1 MEQNLSKTNMKHI
14 IEALLIATD
23 IPLSLK
29 KIIEITALPGD
40 KIKQYIDELNQEY
53 HVSERSFEIKEIAG
67 GFQIYTLPKFADWVG
82 ALHDRKSKLS
92 KAALE
97 TIAIIAYHQPI
108 TRPEIEKLRGVD
120 SSWVLDTLLQKGLI
134 KTCGRLPVPGR
145 PIKYATTREFLRY
158 FGINDLSDLPR
169 EEDFGERLASSI
181 VEEDEHTIGAEGFKE
196 KSDEINNEQE
206 EGEISDVQD
215 VDDEI
220 AQEESN
226 EQQY

>member
-1 MEQNLSKTNMKHI
+1 MNTLNKKHV

-23 IPLSLK
+23 TPLSMQ
-29 KIIEITALPGD
+29 KIVEITGFHKD
-40 KIKQYIDELNQEY
+40 EIKRYIDELNKEY
-53 HVSERSFEIKEIAG
+53 SLTERAFEIKEIAG
-67 GFQIYTLPKFADWVG
+67 GYQIYTLPEFADWVG

-145 PIKYATTREFLRY
+145 PIRYATTKEFLRY

-169 EEDFGERLASSI
+169 EEDFGERIAGGI
-181 VEEDEHTIGAEGFKE
+181 VDEQNRERED
-196 KSDEINNEQE
+196 S
-206 EGEISDVQD
+206 GEL
-215 VDDEI
+215 
-220 AQEESN
+220 SN
-226 EQQY
+226 EASNERREERTTDVEDNTEYDESSEKPY

>member
-1 MEQNLSKTNMKHI
+1 MNTLNMKYI

-23 IPLSLK
+23 TPLSMQ
-29 KIIEITALPGD
+29 KIVEITGFHQD
-40 KIKQYIDELNQEY
+40 EIKRYIDELNKEY
-53 HVSERSFEIKEIAG
+53 SLTERAFEIKEIAG
-67 GFQIYTLPKFADWVG
+67 GYQIYTLPKFADWVG

-120 SSWVLDTLLQKGLI
+120 SSWVLDTLLQKGLV

-145 PIKYATTREFLRY
+145 PIKYATTKEFLRY

-169 EEDFGERLASSI
+169 EEDFGERIAGGI
-181 VEEDEHTIGAEGFKE
+181 VDEQQESGREDFSEIPDEANEEQRKKKIT
-196 KSDEINNEQE
+196 
-206 EGEISDVQD
+206 DVQD
-215 VDDEI
+215 VEDKTGYDESS
-220 AQEESN
+220 EKP
-226 EQQY
+226 Y

>member
-1 MEQNLSKTNMKHI
+1 MNTLNMRHI

-23 IPLSLK
+23 TPLSMQ
-29 KIIEITALPGD
+29 KIVEITGLRED
-40 KIKQYIDELNQEY
+40 EIKRHIDELNKEY
-53 HVSERSFEIKEIAG
+53 SLSERAFEIKEIAG
-67 GFQIYTLPKFADWVG
+67 GYQIYTLSEFADWVG

-108 TRPEIEKLRGVD
+108 TRPEIERLRGVD
-120 SSWVLDTLLQKGLI
+120 SSWVIDTLLQKGLV

-169 EEDFGERLASSI
+169 EEDFGERVAGGRGDEQHISGN
-181 VEEDEHTIGAEGFKE
+181 EDFR
-196 KSDEINNEQE
+196 EIPEDTNNEQKE
-206 EGEISDVQD
+206 EIMKDMQD
-215 VDDEI
+215 VEDETGHD
-220 AQEESN
+220 EPSERPH
-226 EQQY
+226 